1 MAGRLQKSTKADK
14 FRFLNIGL
22 EKKYTSQID
31 DLDRKQMLAL
41 GQIFRETR
49 KIEIELQQQRNA
61 RLTEPIPF
69 HLRGEGRRLGGST
82 LTNIW
87 RDSAS
92 PGADSHLGMRRS
104 ASAGDLL
111 GMSSGNMRARSQKPI
126 ANPSSNFNTVSSKRK
141 VRFEDDSEEQAK
153 EEPTKQSSIATISP
167 EKRTGDVNF
176 SAERIFDSTRALA
189 VYRRLQRKVQ
199 ESLEHGN
206 NSKNPEAAV
215 ESTMKLMK
223 RRQQRK
229 MRDEQAEAAKK
240 GGKNLSSSS
249 GPELRA
255 RGQVTESS
263 TKTRGAQGWRT
274 PRREQ
279 LDGARST
286 NKEAYRLPS
295 FTFDDESVHVNRSV
309 DSGSNKLEG
318 RKLMERETKLY
329 LGKIQQTAENKRV
342 TRKVDDYFAKY

>member
-22 EKKYTSQID
+22 EKKYASQID

-61 RLTEPIPF
+61 RLTEPIPV

-104 ASAGDLL
+104 ASAGDLQ
-111 GMSSGNMRARSQKPI
+111 GMSPGNIRARGQIPTENLSRHFP
-126 ANPSSNFNTVSSKRK
+126 NTASSKRK
-141 VRFEDDSEEQAK
+141 VRFEDDPEKTAK
-153 EEPTKQSSIATISP
+153 EEPIKQSSVATISP
-167 EKRTGDVNF
+167 GERTGNVAF
-176 SAERIFDSTRALA
+176 SAERIFDSTRALT

-229 MRDEQAEAAKK
+229 MREEQAEAAKK
-240 GGKNLSSSS
+240 GGKKFSSSS

-255 RGQVTESS
+255 REKVTDSL
-263 TKTRGAQGWRT
+263 TKTGCAQGWRT
-274 PRREQ
+274 PRREK
-279 LDGARST
+279 DGVRST

-309 DSGSNKLEG
+309 ASGSNKLEG

-342 TRKVDDYFAKY
+342 TRKIDDYFAKY

>member
-1 MAGRLQKSTKADK
+1 MAARLQKSTEADK
-14 FRFLNIGL
+14 FRFFNIGL

-31 DLDRKQMLAL
+31 DLNRKQMLAL

-49 KIEIELQQQRNA
+49 KIEIELQHQRNA

-69 HLRGEGRRLGGST
+69 HLRGEGRRVGGSK

-111 GMSSGNMRARSQKPI
+111 GMSSGNVRARAQIPTE
-126 ANPSSNFNTVSSKRK
+126 NPSSHFLNTVSSERK
-141 VRFEDDSEEQAK
+141 VRFEDDPEEQAK
-153 EEPTKQSSIATISP
+153 EEPTTQSSIATMSSGI
-167 EKRTGDVNF
+167 RTGDVAF

-229 MRDEQAEAAKK
+229 MREEQSEAAKK
-240 GGKNLSSSS
+240 GGKKLSSSS

-255 RGQVTESS
+255 CGKVTESS
-263 TKTRGAQGWRT
+263 TKTGCAQGWRT
-274 PRREQ
+274 SRREQ
-279 LDGARST
+279 DGGRPT

-295 FTFDDESVHVNRSV
+295 FTFDDESYHVNKSV
-309 DSGSNKLEG
+309 DSGLNKSEG
-318 RKLMERETKLY
+318 RKLMERETKLC

-342 TRKVDDYFAKY
+342 TRKIDDYFAKY